1 MKFLILLFL
10 VYLGYRV
17 FIPKGDSLE
26 MNEKSELED
35 GDFIDY
41 EELEE

>member
-1 MKFLILLFL
+1 MKFLFLMFL

-17 FIPKGDSLE
+17 FLPKADHISVANKQE
-26 MNEKSELED
+26 ELND

-41 EELEE
+41 EEVE

>member
-1 MKFLILLFL
+1 MKFLVLLFL

-17 FIPKGDSLE
+17 FIPRG
-26 MNEKSELED
+26 NELGSDDTSHVEE

-41 EELEE
+41 EEIE